1 MSSYLSVSVDTQYV
15 DGPTGERF
23 AYRRFGRAGDVP
35 LVLLTRFRGTM
46 DHWDPDLLDRLA
58 TERELVV
65 FDNRGTGAS
74 SGSPPDSVEGLVN
87 GALACIRSL
96 GLDEI
101 DLLGWSM
108 GATIAQG
115 IALAAPDLTRRLVM
129 AAGSPGGVP
138 HLPPQ
143 SARVQRAMGKP
154 VVDENDLLYL
164 LFSETG
170 ASHAAGVASLRR
182 IDQRLKRSRAV
193 VGPEAVRAQLVAL
206 STFKGFWDRQQHL
219 RLPVLLAHG
228 VQDVVLHP
236 YASYA
241 MSQRINGARTI
252 LYSDAGHGF
261 LFQHAED
268 FARQVKYFLA

>member
-1 MSSYLSVSVDTQYV
+1 
-15 DGPTGERF
+15 
-23 AYRRFGRAGDVP
+23 
-35 LVLLTRFRGTM
+35 
-46 DHWDPDLLDRLA
+46 
-58 TERELVV
+58 
-65 FDNRGTGAS
+65 
-74 SGSPPDSVEGLVN
+74 VN
-87 GALACIRSL
+87 GALTCVRSL

-108 GATIAQG
+108 GATVAQG
-115 IALAAPDLTRRLVM
+115 MALAAPDLVRRLVM

-143 SARVQRAMGKP
+143 PARARQTMGKP
-154 VVDENDLLYL
+154 VLDEDDLLYL

-170 ASHAAGVASLRR
+170 ASHTAGVASLRR
-182 IDQRLKRSRAV
+182 TEQRLKRSGV
-193 VGPEAVRAQLVAL
+193 IVGPDAVRAQLVAL

-219 RLPVLLAHG
+219 RLPVLLTHG
-228 VQDVVLHP
+228 VRDVVCHP

-241 MSQRINGARTI
+241 MSQRITGAKTV

-268 FARQVKYFLA
+268 FAHQVKHFLA